1 VLGDE
6 ALLAQSLWTLF
17 TYAAAISRSV
27 EPIRVEVATATPPCR
42 IEVSIAALSIT
53 DYEFDQA
60 FMPFAVVQ
68 YEGIG
73 GLRTANGLYF
83 CREVAHLHGGHLRLQ
98 QRSDRGGAVTLE
110 LPQ

>member
-17 TYAAAISRSV
+17 TYAAAVSRPA
-27 EPIRVEVATATPPCR
+27 EPIRVEVACALPLCR
-42 IEVSIAALSIT
+42 VEVAIAELSIAHH
-53 DYEFDQA
+53 DFEQA
-60 FMPFAVVQ
+60 FTPFTTVQ
-68 YEGIG
+68 YEGTG

-98 QRSDRGGAVTLE
+98 PRGDHSGAMTLE